1 MTLQSGAALSMAGTG
16 WALGRGMRWWRSLG
30 VVVLLALLGSWL
42 VVLGAQWL
50 HQTQRAH
57 ERQRQV
63 LRMAQELMLHTTGEP
78 VLGALASLGR
88 NEALLKAL
96 ALGNRSP
103 DEPPVQSHL
112 HALRTRLA
120 EGDLYVLD
128 AAGTIVAHQGEGE
141 NVVAKMCFPVRL
153 SSRPCKVCPMCMPHW
168 QRAPTHA
175 SCTTPPHCLMASRL
189 RARCS
194 ELLHSRP
201 VSSAWM
207 PCWRAVA

>member
-1 MTLQSGAALSMAGTG
+1 MTLQSGAALSMASTG
-16 WALGRGMRWWRSLG
+16 WALGRGLRWWRSLG
-30 VVVLLALLGSWL
+30 VVVLLALLGAWL

-57 ERQRQV
+57 ERQQQV

-103 DEPPVQSHL
+103 DEPQVQSHL

-128 AAGTIVAHQGEGE
+128 AAGTVVAHQGEGE
-141 NVVAKMCFPVRL
+141 NAVGQNVF
-153 SSRPCKVCPMCMPHW
+153 SRPAFQQALQGVPNVYAALAA
-168 QRAPTHA
+168 RTHA
-175 SCTTPPHCLMASRL
+175 R
-189 RARCS
+189 
-194 ELLHSRP
+194 ELYYTAPLFDGEQAQGK
-201 VSSAWM
+201 VLG
-207 PCWRAVA
+207 AVAL

>member
-30 VVVLLALLGSWL
+30 VVVLLALLGAWL

-128 AAGTIVAHQGEGE
+128 AAGTVVAHQGEGE
-141 NVVAKMCFPVRL
+141 NAVGQNVF
-153 SSRPCKVCPMCMPHW
+153 SRPAFQQALQGVPNVYAAL